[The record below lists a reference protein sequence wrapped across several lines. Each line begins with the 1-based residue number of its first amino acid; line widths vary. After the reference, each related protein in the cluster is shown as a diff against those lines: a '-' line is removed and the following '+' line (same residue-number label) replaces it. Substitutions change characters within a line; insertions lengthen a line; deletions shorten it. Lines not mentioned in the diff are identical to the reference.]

1 MTPDPKKKVEEQLMD
16 DLLEFILEAPEE
28 EFLQY
33 LKDSGEDP
41 VALAREGRE
50 GIAAALKRHGQAK
63 LAAARRDHS
72 QQSGDIERFR
82 DQTPPDLEG
91 KQLLLAQLLAQL
103 RTAGHS
109 VSFQNRDF
117 KRATPED
124 LDDAIQ
130 KLRALLVRNSQR

>member
-1 MTPDPKKKVEEQLMD
+1 MD
-16 DLLEFILEAPEE
+16 DLLEFILEAPED

-33 LKDSGEDP
+33 LKDSGKDP

-50 GIAAALKRHGQAK
+50 GIAAALKRHGQAR

-72 QQSGDIERFR
+72 QLVSDIEGFY
-82 DQTPPDLEG
+82 DPTPADLEG
-91 KQLLLAQLLAQL
+91 KQRLLAQLLAKL
-103 RTAGHS
+103 RSAGHS

-130 KLRALLVRNSQR
+130 KLRALLARNSHK

>member
-1 MTPDPKKKVEEQLMD
+1 MD

>member
-1 MTPDPKKKVEEQLMD
+1 MD

-28 EFLQY
+28 DFLQD

-63 LAAARRDHS
+63 LAAARRDHG
-72 QQSGDIERFR
+72 QQSSDIESFR
-82 DQTPPDLEG
+82 DQTPADLEG
-91 KQLLLAQLLAQL
+91 KQKLLAQLLAQL

-117 KRATPED
+117 KRAVPED

-130 KLRALLVRNSQR
+130 KLRALLARNSQK

>member
-1 MTPDPKKKVEEQLMD
+1 MD
-16 DLLEFILEAPEE
+16 DLLEFILEAPED
-28 EFLQY
+28 EFLHY

-72 QQSGDIERFR
+72 LQSGDIERYR
-82 DQTPPDLEG
+82 DQTPPDMEG
-91 KQLLLAQLLAQL
+91 KQRLLAQLLAQL
-103 RTAGHS
+103 QTKGNS

-130 KLRALLVRNSQR
+130 KLWALLARNTRK

>member
-1 MTPDPKKKVEEQLMD
+1 MD
-16 DLLEFILEAPEE
+16 QVLEFILEAPED

-33 LKDSGEDP
+33 LKDSGDDP

-50 GIAAALKRHGQAK
+50 AIAAALKRYGQEK

-72 QQSGDIERFR
+72 QQARDIEKLR
-82 DQTPPDLEG
+82 QGIPADLQG
-91 KQLLLAQLLAQL
+91 KQSLLAQLIKKAQL
-103 RTAGHS
+103 GGDR

-117 KRATPED
+117 KHATPED

-130 KLRALLVRNSQR
+130 KLLALLAQNSRK

>member
-1 MTPDPKKKVEEQLMD
+1 MD

-63 LAAARRDHS
+63 LAAARLDHKQKTS
-72 QQSGDIERFR
+72 DIERL
-82 DQTPPDLEG
+82 DQGTPADLEG
-91 KQLLLAQLLAQL
+91 KQKLWVQLVREAQG
-103 RTAGHS
+103 AGYR
-109 VSFQNRDF
+109 VSLQNRDF
-117 KRATPED
+117 KQEAPED

-130 KLRALLVRNSQR
+130 KLRALLSRKPPK

>member
-1 MTPDPKKKVEEQLMD
+1 MTPNPKKTVEEQLMD
-16 DLLEFILEAPEE
+16 ELLEFILEAPED

-41 VALAREGRE
+41 VVLAREGRE

-72 QQSGDIERFR
+72 QQTRDIEKLR
-82 DQTPPDLEG
+82 QGIPADLLG
-91 KQLLLAQLLAQL
+91 KQRLWAQLVEKAQL
-103 RTAGHS
+103 AGRR
-109 VSFQNRDF
+109 VSLQNRDF
-117 KRATPED
+117 KQASPED

-130 KLRALLVRNSQR
+130 KLLALLARDSQK

>member
-1 MTPDPKKKVEEQLMD
+1 MD

-63 LAAARRDHS
+63 LAAAHRDHS
-72 QQSGDIERFR
+72 QQSSDIERFR
-82 DQTPPDLEG
+82 DQTPADLEG
-91 KQLLLAQLLAQL
+91 KQRLLAQLLAQL

-130 KLRALLVRNSQR
+130 KLRALLARNSQK

>member
-1 MTPDPKKKVEEQLMD
+1 MTPDPKKTVEEQLMD
-16 DLLEFILEAPEE
+16 ELLEFILESPED
-28 EFLQY
+28 EFLRY

-72 QQSGDIERFR
+72 QQSSDIEKFR
-82 DQTPPDLEG
+82 DHTPADLEG
-91 KQLLLAQLLAQL
+91 KQRLLAQLLAQL

-117 KRATPED
+117 KRAAPED

-130 KLRALLVRNSQR
+130 KLRALLARNSQK